1 MLPSLTSFLTLVLF
15 GCLTGVTTV
24 LFGFGGGFITVP
36 VVYGVLTVT
45 ARPGTQDAMHVAV
58 ATSAAVMVVN
68 ASVAALAQWRQER
81 LRAEYLWPLAAFI
94 AVGAAAGSLAATLIG
109 GTALRLLFAGYLLV
123 TIADSLLRKGFLS
136 VAPRGR
142 PKPLDRGT
150 TTFGGIGIGLVA
162 AGLGVGG
169 SVMTVPLLRRRGL
182 PMAEATAMANPLS
195 VPVALT
201 GTLVYALAPVLTSTS
216 GPAASAGAGRLGYV
230 DLAAGAALLAGSL
243 PTIAVVRRVAG
254 RVPDR
259 VHSAAYVALLL
270 VVLIVM
276 VAMGM

>member
-1 MLPSLTSFLTLVLF
+1 MLTSLLTLVLF

-36 VVYGVLTVT
+36 VVYGVLTVA
-45 ARPGTQDAMHVAV
+45 ARPGAHDAMHVAV

-68 ASVAALAQWRQER
+68 ASAAALAQWRQDR
-81 LRAEYLWPLAAFI
+81 LHAEYVWPLAGFI

-136 VAPRGR
+136 VVPRAR
-142 PKPLDRGT
+142 PEPLDRGT

-195 VPVALT
+195 VPVALI
-201 GTLVYALAPVLTSTS
+201 GTLVYMLAPVFTSAA
-216 GPAASAGAGRLGYV
+216 GPGATAGAGRLGYV

-243 PTIAVVRRVAG
+243 PTIAVMRRVAG

-259 VHSAAYVALLL
+259 VHSVAYVGLLL
-270 VVLIVM
+270 AVLVVML
-276 VAMGM
+276 AMGV